1 MRNRKNC
8 RENRGE
14 KIIES
19 IGRNLDLPQD
29 AYSGYARIEVCGNRE
44 ATVEGSIGILE
55 YSDSSVAVN
64 TGKLTVRICGCSL
77 TITEMQNSCTAIRG
91 IITSIDFSN

>member
-1 MRNRKNC
+1 MRNKRSC
-8 RENRGE
+8 RESRGE

-29 AYSGYARIEVCGNRE
+29 ALSGYARIEICGNRE
-44 ATVEGSIGILE
+44 ATVEGCVGILE

-64 TGKLTVRICGCSL
+64 TGKLTVRFCGCSL
-77 TITEMQNSCTAIRG
+77 TITEMQDSCAEIRG